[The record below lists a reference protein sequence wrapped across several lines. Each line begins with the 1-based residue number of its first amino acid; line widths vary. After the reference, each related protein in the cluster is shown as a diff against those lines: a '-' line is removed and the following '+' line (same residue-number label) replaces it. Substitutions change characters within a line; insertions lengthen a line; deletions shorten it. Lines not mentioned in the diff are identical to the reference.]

1 MTLPTRSLALAAL
14 LWQTT
19 TAQAADFGPN
29 DMLQMMR
36 AMAFMNQ
43 MYNAFNTSN
52 TWDPQANLLGQ
63 GSGLGPWSSSSPWGV
78 MPGMGGLA
86 GQGLPFTDPWSARSS
101 QGAWPPGMGTTVA
114 RGLDGQWR
122 GTGGELLSL
131 RGGTFRIQGSG
142 QMASG
147 RYMIVGDQFIAYC
160 VQAKKICQFRFERR
174 GNRLALQDPNGQGY
188 LFQRLGR

>member
-1 MTLPTRSLALAAL
+1 MSLPTRSLALAAL
-14 LWQTT
+14 LWQSTA
-19 TAQAADFGPN
+19 AQATDFGQN
-29 DMLQMMR
+29 DMLQMMQ
-36 AMAFMNQ
+36 AMAFMHQ
-43 MYNAFNTSN
+43 MYNAFNASN
-52 TWDPQANLLGQ
+52 TWDPQASLLGQ
-63 GSGLGPWSSSSPWGV
+63 GSGFGSMSPSSPWGA

-101 QGAWPPGMGTTVA
+101 QGAWPPGTGTAA

-131 RGGTFRIQGSG
+131 RGGTFRLQGSG

-160 VQAKKICQFRFERR
+160 AQARKVCQFRYERR
-174 GNRLALQDPNGQGY
+174 GDRLALQDASGQGY
-188 LFQRLGR
+188 LFQRLRH